1 MGRDMGMNKGEEN
14 HDQNILNEKE
24 KNPFSR
30 KIKIL
35 K

>member
-24 KNPFSR
+24 KIHFQE
-30 KIKIL
+30 KL
-35 K
+35 KF